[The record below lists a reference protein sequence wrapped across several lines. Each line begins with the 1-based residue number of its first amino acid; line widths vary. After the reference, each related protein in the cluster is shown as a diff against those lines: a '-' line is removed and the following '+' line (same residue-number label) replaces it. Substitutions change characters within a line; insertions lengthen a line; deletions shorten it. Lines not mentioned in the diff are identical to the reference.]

1 MSIPHEENGWHHLS
15 DWSTENLSIET
26 QELINSILIELYPEL
41 VDNLEQETG
50 ADENMPLVPSMALD
64 ELEDIIETKYYWAM
78 AFENKEKANNAR
90 FWYAS
95 ENKEEPR
102 FGWRYLELEQKK
114 SCALV
119 LHRRYKT

>member
-1 MSIPHEENGWHHLS
+1 MMKNGWHRLS

-41 VDNLEQETG
+41 VDNLELETG

-78 AFENKEKANNAR
+78 AFE
-90 FWYAS
+90 
-95 ENKEEPR
+95 
-102 FGWRYLELEQKK
+102 
-114 SCALV
+114 
-119 LHRRYKT
+119 